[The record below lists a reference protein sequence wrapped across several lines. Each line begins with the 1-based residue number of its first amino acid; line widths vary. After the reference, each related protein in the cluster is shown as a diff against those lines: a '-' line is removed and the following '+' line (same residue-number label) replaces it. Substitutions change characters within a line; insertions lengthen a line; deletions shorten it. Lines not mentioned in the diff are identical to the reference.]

1 MDMLEVVWTLSY
13 ALATRYHTVLSRLTL
28 ALILIIV
35 DTVYVYNAF
44 VVVTRLHVIDLNQT

>member
-44 VVVTRLHVIDLNQT
+44 VVVTRLYVIDLNQT